1 MGRSR
6 GGDGD
11 GRATPAGPRGLGVLV
26 AEDEALIA
34 LDLEAALR
42 GLGCEVLGP
51 TPTVAGTLALLA
63 ERRPD
68 VALLDPG
75 LRDGWAAPVAQAL
88 AAAGVPFAVVTGHV
102 REVVE
107 ADPALR
113 DAPRLAKPYR
123 GGDLRAAVAR
133 LAASAAARSPSGDP
147 PSAAPVRQPGRG
159 GDLGQRQAD
168 RAQQPLRAPLERR
181 ARPVLVG

>member
-1 MGRSR
+1 MGMSR
-6 GGDGD
+6 DGRGD
-11 GRATPAGPRGLGVLV
+11 GRAAPAVRVLV

-42 GLGCEVLGP
+42 GLGCAVLGP
-51 TPTVAGTLALLA
+51 VPTVAGALALLA
-63 ERRPD
+63 GGGPRPD
-68 VALLDPG
+68 AALLDPG
-75 LRDGWAAPVAQAL
+75 LRDGWAAPVAAAL
-88 AAAGVPFAVVTGHV
+88 AAAGVPFAVVTGHGP
-102 REVVE
+102 EVVA

-123 GGDLRAAVAR
+123 DEELRAVLAR
-133 LAASAAARSPSGDP
+133 LTASAAARSPSGDP

>member
-1 MGRSR
+1 MSARDALR
-6 GGDGD
+6 DA
-11 GRATPAGPRGLGVLV
+11 RALV

-51 TPTVAGTLALLA
+51 TPTVAATLALLA

-75 LRDGWAAPVAQAL
+75 LRDGWAAPVARAL
-88 AAAGVPFAVVTGHV
+88 AAAGVPFAVVTGHHPA
-102 REVVE
+102 RLA

-123 GGDLRAAVAR
+123 REDLRAAVAR
-133 LAASAAARSPSGDP
+133 LAASSRRPAASSAFDP
-147 PSAAPVRQPGRG
+147 VGGRPGRG
-159 GDLGQRQAD
+159 GDLGLRQAD
-168 RAQQPLRAPLERR
+168 RARQPPGPPLERR

>member
-51 TPTVAGTLALLA
+51 TPTVAATLALLA

-113 DAPRLAKPYR
+113 EAPRLAKPYR
-123 GGDLRAAVAR
+123 GEDLRAAVAR
-133 LAASAAARSPSGDP
+133 LATSSRRPAASSAFDP
-147 PSAAPVRQPGRG
+147 VGGRPGRG

-168 RAQQPLRAPLERR
+168 RAGQPSGPPLERR
-181 ARPVLVG
+181 PRPVLVG

>member
-1 MGRSR
+1 
-6 GGDGD
+6 
-11 GRATPAGPRGLGVLV
+11 VLV

-42 GLGCEVLGP
+42 GLGCAVLGP
-51 TPTVAGTLALLA
+51 VPTVAGALALLA
-63 ERRPD
+63 GGGRRPD

-75 LRDGWAAPVAQAL
+75 LRDGWAAPVARAL
-88 AAAGVPFAVVTGHV
+88 AAAGVPFAVVTGHG
-102 REVVE
+102 REALA

-133 LAASAAARSPSGDP
+133 LAASSRRPAAS
-147 PSAAPVRQPGRG
+147 SAPGPVGGRPGRG

-168 RAQQPLRAPLERR
+168 RAGQPPGPPLERGP
-181 ARPVLVG
+181 RPVLVG

>member
-42 GLGCEVLGP
+42 GFGCEVLGP
-51 TPTVAGTLALLA
+51 TPTVAATLALLA
-63 ERRPD
+63 ERRPN

-75 LRDGWAAPVAQAL
+75 LRDGWAAPVARAL
-88 AAAGVPFAVVTGHV
+88 AAAGVPFAVVTGHC
-102 REVVE
+102 REALA

-123 GGDLRAAVAR
+123 GEDLRAVLAR
-133 LAASAAARSPSGDP
+133 LAAEAAASSRRPSLP
-147 PSAAPVRQPGRG
+147 AVAARRPGRG
-159 GDLGQRQAD
+159 RDLGQRQAD
-168 RAQQPLRAPLERR
+168 RAGQPLRPPLERR
-181 ARPVLVG
+181 PRPVLVG